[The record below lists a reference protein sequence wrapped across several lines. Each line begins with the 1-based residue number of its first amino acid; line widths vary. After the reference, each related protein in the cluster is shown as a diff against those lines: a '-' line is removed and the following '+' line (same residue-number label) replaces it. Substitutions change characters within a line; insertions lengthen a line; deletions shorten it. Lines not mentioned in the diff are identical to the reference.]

1 MGRWVSQTRGVLT
14 AGVILSA
21 ILGSVGF
28 APDLAWSQAASP
40 KPNLKCFKGPLKRT
54 YGGGHWLVYACD
66 DGKSLVVVSD
76 KGNAAFPFY
85 FMLSPFSGSYH
96 VDGEGTGNK
105 SASDAAGDE
114 LSHLSA
120 AQIEAL
126 IGAADTVPEIR

>member
-1 MGRWVSQTRGVLT
+1 MGRWVSQTRGVLI
-14 AGVILSA
+14 AGVIVSA
-21 ILGSVGF
+21 TLVSVGS
-28 APDLAWSQAASP
+28 APNPARSQATSP

-54 YGGGHWLVYACD
+54 YGGGPWLVYACD

-76 KGNAAFPFY
+76 KGNAASPFY
-85 FMLSPFSGSYH
+85 FMLSPLSGSYH
-96 VDGEGTGNK
+96 VDGEGTGSK

-126 IGAADTVPEIR
+126 IGAANTVPSIR